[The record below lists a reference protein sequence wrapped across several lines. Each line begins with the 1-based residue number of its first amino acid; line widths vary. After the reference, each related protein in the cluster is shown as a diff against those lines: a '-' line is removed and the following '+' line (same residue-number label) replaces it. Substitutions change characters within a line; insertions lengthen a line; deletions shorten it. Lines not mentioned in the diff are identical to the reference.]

1 MSGILKHVPCL
12 IYAVVWSNPHALVTT
27 HPDISGSSVVKAM
40 LSESA
45 AIIRGMVKRLVV
57 RAAGYIPIRYV
68 LR

>member
-1 MSGILKHVPCL
+1 M
-12 IYAVVWSNPHALVTT
+12 VWSHPHALVTT